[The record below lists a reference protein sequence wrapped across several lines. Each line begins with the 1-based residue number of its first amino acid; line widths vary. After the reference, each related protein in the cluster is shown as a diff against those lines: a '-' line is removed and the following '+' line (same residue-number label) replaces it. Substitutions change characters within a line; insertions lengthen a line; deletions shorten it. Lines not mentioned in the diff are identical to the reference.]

1 MDVSDNVVSL
11 DGVLK
16 VALLA
21 FQPETGE
28 GIIQIE
34 ELRQDHAQFYVTVM
48 YGQGGQI
55 RNDYKTYDVNKQS
68 KVQFFAN
75 RNDLVSRIEIVRVPG
90 N

>member
-1 MDVSDNVVSL
+1 MDVNDNVVSL
-11 DGVLK
+11 DGVLE

-21 FQPETGE
+21 FQSETVE

-48 YGQGGQI
+48 YGQGGQLRI
-55 RNDYKTYDVNKQS
+55 DYKTYDVNKQS
-68 KVQFFAN
+68 KVQFFAS
-75 RNDLVSRIEIVRVPG
+75 RNDLVNRIEIVRVPG

>member
-1 MDVSDNVVSL
+1 MDVNDNVVSL

-28 GIIQIE
+28 GIIQID
-34 ELRQDHAQFYVTVM
+34 ELRQDQAQFYVTVL
-48 YGQGGQI
+48 YAQGGQI
-55 RNDYKTYDVNKQS
+55 RIDYKTYDVNKQS
-68 KVQFFAN
+68 KVRFFAN
-75 RNDLVSRIEIVRVPG
+75 RNDLVNRIEIVRVPG